1 MLIKWSQLYLTN
13 FGIVVNFSWEHWSEL
28 IIWWSVHSRKL
39 VWDLDQSTRRHVKT
53 GYFREGGSCF
63 LEIAAV
69 HVASVQVGHLPVNP
83 GHLSTP
89 TWMKSEENRKSLD
102 IFGVYLLVQSSV
114 GVVVT
119 WGSLRPMKTVAVSV
133 VCKPSINP
141 TLSND
146 NDFHSPD
153 PAEPSS
159 NISVLECS
167 LGGGIFS
174 GSCCSCL
181 CISVC
186 RESQCRPESPGP
198 VWH

>member
-1 MLIKWSQLYLTN
+1 M
-13 FGIVVNFSWEHWSEL
+13 G
-28 IIWWSVHSRKL
+28 
-39 VWDLDQSTRRHVKT
+39 TRRHVKT

-89 TWMKSEENRKSLD
+89 TWMKM
-102 IFGVYLLVQSSV
+102 QSSV
-114 GVVVT
+114 GVVVM
-119 WGSLRPMKTVAVSV
+119 WGSFKPMKTVAVSV

-167 LGGGIFS
+167 
-174 GSCCSCL
+174 
-181 CISVC
+181 
-186 RESQCRPESPGP
+186 
-198 VWH
+198 